1 MSKNTYKNSI
11 SKILFNLKAINPNL
25 KIILALSTVVYERDS
40 NNIDEKW
47 NVKINER
54 NLAMSEIASDNGY
67 VINDLNIVSKKLPLN
82 MRKADGIHY
91 EPCAYAV
98 FADKVSEVLK
108 AHL

>member
-1 MSKNTYKNSI
+1 MTLRRKN
-11 SKILFNLKAINPNL
+11 ILIIVMTAIT
-25 KIILALSTVVYERDS
+25 IMFSMI
-40 NNIDEKW
+40 
-47 NVKINER
+47 
-54 NLAMSEIASDNGY
+54 GF
-67 VINDLNIVSKKLPLN
+67 NDLNIVSKKLPLN